1 MRRRSAVG
9 ALLLLALSLA
19 LGVALWRTRVRSGHS
34 GDLEALRRRGVLRVG
49 TSGDYAP
56 FTLAQGPEIT
66 GLDAELATRA
76 ARDLG
81 VRVEFVR
88 FSWGNL
94 LADLKAGRFDI
105 GASGITLRPE
115 RALAARCTRP
125 YATSS
130 AVLLAPREVAQRM
143 PDPAAFDRS
152 DVRIAVNRGGYLE
165 RVAHRFFP
173 HATILPTDDNRRLLD
188 PVLGN
193 GADAAL
199 SDSAEARGL
208 AHPELVRLG
217 PLTRDH
223 KGLLVGERAPE
234 LADWLDDWLRARE
247 LDGFVSALRR
257 KHLGDESAT
266 ADMTVE
272 AIVADVG
279 LRMGLMPLVAAAKAR
294 KALPIEDRSQEARVL
309 ERIAATATRYAIS
322 PTDTRTLYDV
332 LIRASK
338 EVQRASS
345 ASAAASADVGPAL
358 DDLRDAIRRIDEHL
372 MHSLRDAVEAGSTAN
387 FPALLQ
393 NSDLGDVSAST
404 RADMAAALAKF
415 THAPH

>member
-115 RALAARCTRP
+115 RA
-125 YATSS
+125 
-130 AVLLAPREVAQRM
+130 LAPREVAQRM